1 MGEGGNYFVML
12 GLKLRK
18 KSHVFMTEGEGGV
31 QFGLNLCDIIYEKSL
46 RVWKKIEY
54 NGFRIFFRP
63 AL

>member
-1 MGEGGNYFVML
+1 
-12 GLKLRK
+12 
-18 KSHVFMTEGEGGV
+18 MTEGEGGV